1 MDVERRGATRSGF
14 TRRAVL
20 GSLSAL
26 LAPLPALKAAETL
39 RFGLTPVF
47 LSDDLQL
54 LADLKAYLETATG
67 SPVELVTRRTYQE
80 ITALLVAGQL
90 DAAWICG
97 FPYVAFRDRLT
108 LAAVP
113 LWKGKPLYQSYLI
126 AEVGRSVAGIG
137 DLAGDLHAYSDPDSN
152 SGFLVTQALL
162 AERGFDRGTFF
173 RRAIFTYGH
182 RNVVRAVAAG
192 LAQSG
197 SVDGYVL
204 EVLTNVEPE
213 LTRRVEI
220 VRRSEWLG
228 FPPIAAPRALEGTDR
243 LVRIREA
250 FTTMASAELGRRVLA
265 TLQLDG
271 FVMAADALFDPI
283 AEKVA
288 LVGSHS

>member
-1 MDVERRGATRSGF
+1 MNADGSGATCPGVS
-14 TRRAVL
+14 RRAVL
-20 GSLSAL
+20 GGFAT
-26 LAPLPALKAAETL
+26 LAMPPPARAATEPV

-47 LSDDLQL
+47 LSDDLRL
-54 LADLKAYLETATG
+54 LADLAAYLEGATG
-67 SPVELVTRRTYQE
+67 LPVDLVTRRTYQE

-97 FPYVAFRDRLT
+97 FPFVAFRDRLS
-108 LAAVP
+108 LVAVP
-113 LWKGKPLYQSYLI
+113 LWRGRPLYRSYLI
-126 AEVGRSVAGIG
+126 AERGRGAAGLA
-137 DLAGDLHAYSDPDSN
+137 DLRGDLHAYSDPASN

-162 AERGFDRGTFF
+162 ADNGLDRGSFF

-204 EVLTNVEPE
+204 EVLANVEPD
-213 LTRRVEI
+213 LAGRVEV

-228 FPPIAAPRALEGTDR
+228 FPPIAAPRALAGSER
-243 LVRIREA
+243 LTRIRAA
-250 FTTMASAELGRRVLA
+250 FTGMQHVPLGKRVLA

-271 FVMAADALFDPI
+271 FVDATEDLFDPI
-283 AEKVA
+283 AAKLAA
-288 LVGSHS
+288 LR